1 MPSCQTPF
9 LINVQGKT
17 IYPLHGLELLIWGLL
32 RQLGA
37 SVFIVEQLK
46 DKNNQE
52 LHDVAGRRVLVT
64 DLCVLTPG
72 ALALRESCIRT
83 LMVSRSTR
91 QSAHPSHNPSIETGN
106 PYLKDGRQELP
117 SYRHHHQL
125 FFFDTSG

>member
-9 LINVQGKT
+9 LSNVQGKT

-64 DLCVLTPG
+64 DLCVILD
-72 ALALRESCIRT
+72 L
-83 LMVSRSTR
+83 
-91 QSAHPSHNPSIETGN
+91 
-106 PYLKDGRQELP
+106 
-117 SYRHHHQL
+117 
-125 FFFDTSG
+125 SGG